1 MVDVPTILTAP
12 TKKVQQIQMQAPAT
26 GGLSFARKQETGV
39 KSMGA
44 KKLDVDFGSDDFFNQ
59 FQPAPV

>member
-1 MVDVPTILTAP
+1 
-12 TKKVQQIQMQAPAT
+12 MQASTT

-44 KKLDVDFGSDDFFNQ
+44 KKLDVDFGSDDFFN
-59 FQPAPV
+59 